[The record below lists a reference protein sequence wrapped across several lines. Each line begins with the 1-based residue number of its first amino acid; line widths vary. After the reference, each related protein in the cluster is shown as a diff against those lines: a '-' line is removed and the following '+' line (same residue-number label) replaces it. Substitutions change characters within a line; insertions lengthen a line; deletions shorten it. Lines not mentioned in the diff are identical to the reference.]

1 MVPRKSGLIVN
12 VSSAGGLMYLFNVA
26 YGVGKAG
33 VDKLAH
39 DAAQEL
45 KKHKVTC
52 VSLWPGPVKT
62 EKITEMIL
70 GVYFFTD

>member
-1 MVPRKSGLIVN
+1 MAKNKRYQNKVTCL
-12 VSSAGGLMYLFNVA
+12 A
-26 YGVGKAG
+26 VGKAG

-45 KKHKVTC
+45 KKHNVAC

-62 EKITEMIL
+62 EKITELIL
-70 GVYFFTD
+70 GENN